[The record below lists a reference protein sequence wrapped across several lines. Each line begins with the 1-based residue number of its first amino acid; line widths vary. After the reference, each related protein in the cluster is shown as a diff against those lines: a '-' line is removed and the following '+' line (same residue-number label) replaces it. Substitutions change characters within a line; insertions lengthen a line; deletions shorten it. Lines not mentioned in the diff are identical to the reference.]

1 MREARQSATCARSA
15 LMLRSAALPG
25 TGAAL
30 RFTARAAQLLS
41 TAQRAKQLQV
51 HIGCIWAELAA
62 LGCIEVWAMQSRG

>member
-25 TGAAL
+25 TGAAAQ

-51 HIGCIWAELAA
+51 HIGCIWAELAT
-62 LGCIEVWAMQSRG
+62 LGCIEV